1 MYDHLA
7 NTSAASVRL
16 SQIPGQPF
24 NYWDLGN
31 CQRGDI
37 WRVEL
42 DKAAN
47 VFLVDSSNYS
57 AFKSNRR
64 FNYYGGLIERTPHD
78 FVVPRSGRWYIVAH
92 SWGLRYPARV
102 SIRQLSL
109 PHAMPT
115 ATPNIVDLRSIAQNA
130 AVYSGAPD
138 APPIAPEE
146 KEYDVFISHASED
159 KEAIVRPL
167 AHALREED
175 LVVWYDE
182 FELRVGSSLR
192 RSIDKGLANSRFGV
206 VVLSESFF
214 GKGWT
219 NYELDGLVTR
229 DIASGGMQ
237 IILPIWHRVTKDEVI
252 RYSPSLADKLALRSS
267 DQTVE
272 EMAREIAEVVREAR
286 GA

>member
-1 MYDHLA
+1 M
-7 NTSAASVRL
+7 AS
-16 SQIPGQPF
+16 QPF

-31 CQRGDI
+31 RQRGDV

-64 FNYYGGLIERTPHD
+64 FTYYGGLIQRSPHD
-78 FVVPRSGRWYIVAH
+78 LVVPHSGHWYIVAH
-92 SWGLRYPARV
+92 SWGLRYPARISV
-102 SIRQLSL
+102 HQRSL
-109 PHAMPT
+109 PQAMPPAAPHT
-115 ATPNIVDLRSIAQNA
+115 VDLRSIAQGA
-130 AVYSGAPD
+130 ATYSGAPD
-138 APPIAPEE
+138 APPVAPEK

-167 AHALREED
+167 AHALREEG
-175 LVVWYDE
+175 LAVWYDE

-192 RSIDKGLANSRFGV
+192 RSIDAGLANSRFGI
-206 VVLSESFF
+206 VVLSEAFF

-229 DIASGGMQ
+229 DIASEGAQ

-252 RYSPSLADKLALRSS
+252 GYSPSLADKLALRTS
-267 DQTVE
+267 DQSAE
-272 EMAREIAEVVREAR
+272 EMAQEIAEVVHAED
-286 GA
+286 G